1 LARKRKALG
10 RGLDALFDSSG
21 DDSAAESS
29 LSVDLIDPNPFQPRT
44 AWSDEELAS
53 LAESIRR
60 QGVLQP
66 LVVRPWEG
74 RFQLIA
80 GERRLRAARKAGLRE
95 VPVVVRDASD
105 RQMLALA
112 LIENV
117 QRSDLG
123 PIEKAR
129 GIRRL
134 TEEFGL
140 TQEEAGRELGMS
152 RSAVANF
159 QRLLELPVEVREMLE
174 ARKLSMG
181 HGRALLGLSDDRAIV
196 RLARLAVRRSMSVRQ
211 LEEKVSGGRK
221 RSGSPG
227 SSERRPPDVR
237 KLEERL
243 QRSVG
248 ARVRIRDRQGKG
260 RIEISYS
267 SLDELDR
274 LLERLSK

>member
-1 LARKRKALG
+1 
-10 RGLDALFDSSG
+10 
-21 DDSAAESS
+21 
-29 LSVDLIDPNPFQPRT
+29 
-44 AWSDEELAS
+44 
-53 LAESIRR
+53 
-60 QGVLQP
+60 
-66 LVVRPWEG
+66 
-74 RFQLIA
+74 
-80 GERRLRAARKAGLRE
+80 
-95 VPVVVRDASD
+95 
-105 RQMLALA
+105 
-112 LIENV
+112 
-117 QRSDLG
+117 
-123 PIEKAR
+123 
-129 GIRRL
+129 
-134 TEEFGL
+134 
-140 TQEEAGRELGMS
+140 MS